1 MTHEEALELITPF
14 YNLFKT
20 SARDWDAGMAVLADD
35 WKAYYTNQEYRT
47 KEETRPFLEGL
58 YDLVPD
64 IEVEILQHYVDGDT
78 ISVRS
83 ELSGTPIYDF
93 MVPDSAGKRFSIMT
107 IDIHHAKDGKLVA
120 LYHAEDWMTAR
131 RQLGEVGPEGG

>member
-1 MTHEEALELITPF
+1 MTHEEALAIITPF

-20 SARDWDAGMAVLADD
+20 SKRNWEEGMAVLDDD
-35 WKAYYTNQEYRT
+35 WKAYYTNTEYRD
-47 KEETRPFLEGL
+47 KNETRPFLQGL

-78 ISVRS
+78 IAVRS
-83 ELSGTPIYDF
+83 ELSGTPIHDF
-93 MVPDSAGKRFSIMT
+93 MVPGSAGKRFSIMT
-107 IDIHHAKDGKLVA
+107 IDIHHVKNGKIVA

-131 RQLGEVGPEGG
+131 RQLGETGPGEG